1 MTNKHNSKGSVGAD
15 NYTMPT
21 YSLSVGLK
29 NKNQISGSEDSKKN
43 HLSKNGD
50 DVRLILTE
58 NLPCPG
64 CGKLTLHA
72 KSSDSNSISTNCS
85 SCGFVMKLEIDEWN
99 RIDKSTNPKEY
110 IKKMARLKELI
121 GLA

>member
-1 MTNKHNSKGSVGAD
+1 MTNKHNSKGSAGVD

-29 NKNQISGSEDSKKN
+29 NENQISGSEDSKKN

-64 CGKLTLHA
+64 CGKSTLHA